1 MNSLKLL
8 IVTGIFPP
16 DHGGP
21 ASYVPAIATAL
32 SQKHTIIAV
41 ITLTEDQTYDDA
53 IYPFPVKRIRRQ
65 QNRLIRRIQTI
76 ATIYQLAK
84 TADVVYLNGLVLEG
98 VIASKILRRKPT
110 VIKVVGDMIWERA
123 RVNGV
128 TQDTIDDFQ
137 HKSYNLKWNFLKK
150 LQGWYTNLADK
161 IITPSQYLA
170 EIVAQWGISKNKI
183 NVIYNSVHTLPS
195 DDKINQDKQIDCI
208 TVARLV
214 PWKGISE
221 LINVVIPNNWTLNII
236 GDGILKTTLEKQ
248 VNPSQTHLVKFL
260 GYIPKEQVIEE
271 IAKAKIFIL
280 NSTYEGLPHI
290 VLEAK
295 AAGVPVIATAVGGT
309 PETITDGVNG
319 YLIQAGDNQALTE
332 KIRYLLDNPG
342 ERQRIGQAGQ
352 KQVKEFFSFDKMV
365 LQTEQVLI
373 CN

>member
-123 RVNGV
+123 RVNGM

-137 HKSYNLKWNFLKK
+137 HQSYNLKWNILKK

-170 EIVAQWGISKNKI
+170 EIVAQWGINKNKI
-183 NVIYNSVHTLPS
+183 KVIYNSVHTLPS

-352 KQVKEFFSFDKMV
+352 KQVKEFFSFETMV

>member
-1 MNSLKLL
+1 
-8 IVTGIFPP
+8 
-16 DHGGP
+16 
-21 ASYVPAIATAL
+21 VPAIATAL
-32 SQKHTIIAV
+32 SQRHTIIAV

-53 IYPFPVKRIRRQ
+53 VYPFLVKRIRRQ

-76 ATIYQLAK
+76 TTIYQLAK

-110 VIKVVGDMIWERA
+110 VIKIVGYLIWERA
-123 RVNGV
+123 RVNGM

-137 HKSYNLKWNFLKK
+137 HKSYNLKWNILKK
-150 LQGWYTNLADK
+150 IQGWYTNLADK

-170 EIVAQWGISKNKI
+170 EIVAQWGINKSQI
-183 NVIYNSVHTLPS
+183 KIIYNSVH
-195 DDKINQDKQIDCI
+195 
-208 TVARLV
+208 

-221 LINVVIPNNWTLNII
+221 LINVVIPNNWSLNII

-248 VNPSQTHLVKFL
+248 VKPSQTHLVKFL

-271 IAKAKIFIL
+271 IAKAKVFIL

-319 YLIQAGDNQALTE
+319 YLIQAGDNPALTE
-332 KIRYLLDNPG
+332 KNPLLTG
-342 ERQRIGQAGQ
+342 
-352 KQVKEFFSFDKMV
+352 
-365 LQTEQVLI
+365 
-373 CN
+373 

>member
-110 VIKVVGDMIWERA
+110 VIKIVGYLIWERA
-123 RVNGV
+123 RVNGM

-137 HKSYNLKWNFLKK
+137 HQSYNLKWNILKK
-150 LQGWYTNLADK
+150 IQGWYTNLADK

-170 EIVAQWGISKNKI
+170 EIVAQWGINKSQI
-183 NVIYNSVHTLPS
+183 KIIYNSVHTLPS
-195 DDKINQDKQIDCI
+195 DNKINQDKQVDCV

-221 LINVVIPNNWTLNII
+221 LINVVIPNNWSLNII

-248 VNPSQTHLVKFL
+248 VKPSQTHLVKFL

-271 IAKAKIFIL
+271 IAKAKVFIL

-319 YLIQAGDNQALTE
+319 YLIQAGDNPALTE
-332 KIRYLLDNPG
+332 KNPLLTG
-342 ERQRIGQAGQ
+342 
-352 KQVKEFFSFDKMV
+352 
-365 LQTEQVLI
+365 
-373 CN
+373 